1 MVLHYAKLTGRSKQQ
16 MKILV
21 IIPAYNEA
29 ENIENLIKGINELC
43 PYADYIV
50 VNDCSK
56 DNTEEVLRRIGASY
70 MSNPVNLGIGG
81 TVQGGYIYALKNGY
95 DIAIQVDGDG
105 QHDISYLKKMVEPI
119 EKGEA
124 DIVIGSRFIEKQGFQ
139 SSAGRRFG
147 INFLSRLI
155 WLCTGIRIKDVTS
168 GFRAVDR
175 KFIKI
180 YADNYPQDYPEP
192 EAIVAG
198 VMHGGRIKEVPVVM
212 RERAGGISSINL
224 WRSVYYMIKVSL
236 AIIICRMSFGI
247 RR

>member
-1 MVLHYAKLTGRSKQQ
+1 
-16 MKILV
+16 MKVLV

-29 ENIENLIKGINELC
+29 ENIESFINSIREKC
-43 PYADYIV
+43 PFADYLV

-56 DNTEEVLRRIGASY
+56 DNTEEILQRAGANY
-70 MSNPVNLGIGG
+70 MNNPVNLGIGG
-81 TVQGGYIYALKNGY
+81 TFQGGYVYALKNGY
-95 DIAIQVDGDG
+95 DIAVQADGDG
-105 QHDISYLKKMVEPI
+105 QHDISYLGKLVEPI

-147 INFLSRLI
+147 INFLSGLI
-155 WLCTGIRIKDVTS
+155 LVCTGIRIKDVTS
-168 GFRAVDR
+168 GFRAVNR
-175 KFIKI
+175 KFIEI

-198 VMHGGRIKEVPVVM
+198 VMNGAKIKEVPVIM
-212 RERAGGISSINL
+212 RERAGGTSSINL
-224 WRSVYYMIKVSL
+224 WKSVYYMIKVSL
-236 AIIICRMSFGI
+236 AVIICRVSFGI

>member
-1 MVLHYAKLTGRSKQQ
+1 MKLL
-16 MKILV
+16 I

-29 ENIENLIKGINELC
+29 ENIEKLINNIKELC
-43 PYADYIV
+43 PFADYLV

-56 DNTEEVLRRIGASY
+56 DDTEEILHRIGANY
-70 MSNPVNLGIGG
+70 MCNPVNLGIGG
-81 TVQGGYIYALKNGY
+81 TVQGGYVYALKNGY

-105 QHDISYLKKMVEPI
+105 QHDISYLKDMIEPI

-147 INFLSRLI
+147 INFLSSLI
-155 WLCTGIRIKDVTS
+155 KLCTGIQIKDVTS
-168 GFRAVDR
+168 GFRAINR

-180 YADNYPQDYPEP
+180 YADDYPQDYPEP

-198 VMHGGRIKEVPVVM
+198 VMHGGVIKEIPVM
-212 RERAGGISSINL
+212 MKERAGGTSSINL
-224 WRSVYYMIKVSL
+224 WKSVYYMIKVSL
-236 AIIICRMSFGI
+236 AIIICRISFGG
-247 RR
+247 RS